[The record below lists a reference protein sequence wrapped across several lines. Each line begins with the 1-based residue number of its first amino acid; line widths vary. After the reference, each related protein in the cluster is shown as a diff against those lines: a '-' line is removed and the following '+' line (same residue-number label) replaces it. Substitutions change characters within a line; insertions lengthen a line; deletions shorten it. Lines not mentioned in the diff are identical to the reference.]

1 MDEIK
6 VISVLAAA
14 EKINT
19 TQEEVKRLMKS
30 GALEVVDREGGLPGV
45 SERSV
50 LDFIGEARGD
60 VPKRRGRK
68 PRLLTIEEA
77 AFYLDKEEGEVAAL
91 VEKGELSFYEA
102 DLLRESEVKMYKK
115 KIDDREER
123 VAPKTETPDSD
134 AVQEEPSEPALS
146 EADSTDEAKDDPDE
160 ACSDQDTEEGKKA
173 AQRKTNTEGK
183 NVDSFDLDAVMQ
195 ELFPGIQR
203 IDKARR
209 EEMVKM
215 HEEKAYT
222 RMDMKDAVQI
232 AYMRGKLAVYDSLES
247 FERRV

>member
-1 MDEIK
+1 MDNIK
-6 VISVLAAA
+6 VMSVLAAA

-60 VPKRRGRK
+60 VPKKRGRK
-68 PRLLTIEEA
+68 PRLWTIEEA
-77 AFYLDKEEGEVAAL
+77 AFYLDKEEGEVAVL

-134 AVQEEPSEPALS
+134 AVQEEPAKPALL
-146 EADSTDEAKDDPDE
+146 EADSTDKTKDNRDE
-160 ACSDQDTEEGKKA
+160 ACSDSKTGKGEKSTAGNTDTKKDIA
-173 AQRKTNTEGK
+173 G
-183 NVDSFDLDAVMQ
+183 FDLDAVMQ

-203 IDKARR
+203 MEKAQR
-209 EEMVKM
+209 EEMVRM
-215 HEEKAYT
+215 HEEKTYT
-222 RMDMKDAVQI
+222 KMDMRDAVQI